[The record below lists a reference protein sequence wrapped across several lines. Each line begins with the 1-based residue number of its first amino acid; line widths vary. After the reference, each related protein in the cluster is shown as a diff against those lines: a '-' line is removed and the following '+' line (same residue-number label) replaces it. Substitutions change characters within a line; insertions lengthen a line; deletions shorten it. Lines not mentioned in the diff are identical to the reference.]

1 MPSGLVRPGHV
12 RGALNSAVFES
23 CMASVVKGELGY
35 QGQRPCA
42 EAMLKIDTIESASEI
57 LLALQ
62 GRLAGPWVDEL
73 ESQWRRVQ
81 AKAGERRIAIDLSGV
96 TGIDGAA
103 RYLLQLMRVRS
114 VRLVGASIA
123 IRASVDDEARP
134 TSELD

>member
-1 MPSGLVRPGHV
+1 MP
-12 RGALNSAVFES
+12 
-23 CMASVVKGELGY
+23 
-35 QGQRPCA
+35 
-42 EAMLKIDTIESASEI
+42 KIDTIESASEI